1 MKKPRKARLLTFR
14 FRSAAYRLL
23 AGRGG
28 PAPDQAAPTRVHGP
42 AAAGEAAA

>member
-1 MKKPRKARLLTFR
+1 MRKARKARLLAFR

-28 PAPDQAAPTRVHGP
+28 PAPGPAAPTRVHGP